1 VDTSG
6 GGVLGGV
13 LAGSPRSFSVFGM
26 TDGQGPDRVGSR
38 ADRLILRGYGPLAG
52 LVVVALLVT
61 LLARTIGPHGI
72 RFGGVS
78 D

>member
-1 VDTSG
+1 
-6 GGVLGGV
+6 
-13 LAGSPRSFSVFGM
+13 
-26 TDGQGPDRVGSR
+26 
-38 ADRLILRGYGPLAG
+38 LILRGYGPLAG